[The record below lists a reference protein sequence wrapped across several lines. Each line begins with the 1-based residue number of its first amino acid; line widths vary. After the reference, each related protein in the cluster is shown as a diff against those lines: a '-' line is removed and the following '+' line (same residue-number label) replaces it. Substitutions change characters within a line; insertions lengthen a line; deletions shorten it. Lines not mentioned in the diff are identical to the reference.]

1 MLMEKTYFI
10 VGGAG
15 FIGSHLAS
23 HLLDSKRAVRVIIFD
38 NFSSG
43 KNWHLDGIKNNKNCS
58 IVKDDC
64 KDKDPLIKSMQGADI
79 VYHFAS
85 NPEISKA
92 ITDPEIDFWEGTY
105 LTDCVLEAMR
115 LNSVKM
121 LLYASGSGVYG
132 DAGLIEVSEDYSPM
146 APVST
151 YGASKLACEA
161 LISSYCFMFG
171 INAAAFRL
179 GNVVGAHQTHGIG
192 YDFIKKLLNNNK
204 ELAILGDGKQ
214 SKPYI
219 YIDDVISAMR
229 LIEED
234 HLHGFSCYNVA
245 TLDYITVSEIADIVT
260 GVMGLENVK
269 YIYSGGDRGWKGD
282 VPTVR
287 LNSNKIRGLGWS
299 NKYNSRE
306 AILNSIKVMYE
317 EAKEN
322 KFGWRKE

>member
-1 MLMEKTYFI
+1 MGKTYFI

-23 HLLDSKRAVRVIIFD
+23 HILDSEREARVVIFD

-43 KNWHLDGIKNNKNCS
+43 RNWHLDGVKNNKNCS
-58 IVKDDC
+58 VIKGDC
-64 KDKDPLIKSMQGADI
+64 KDKEFLTKSMQGADI

-85 NPEISKA
+85 NPDISKA
-92 ITDPEIDFWEGTY
+92 VTNPEIDFWEGTY
-105 LTDCVLEAMR
+105 LTDRVLEAMR

-132 DAGLIEVSEDYSPM
+132 DAGLTEASEDYSPM
-146 APVST
+146 VPVST

-171 INAAAFRL
+171 INAAAFRF
-179 GNVVGAHQTHGIG
+179 GNVVGSHQTHGIG
-192 YDFIKKLLNNNK
+192 YDFIKKLLDNNK

-219 YIDDVISAMR
+219 YVDDVISAMR
-229 LIEED
+229 LIEKKY
-234 HLHGFSCYNVA
+234 LNGFSCYNVA
-245 TLDYITVSEIADIVT
+245 TLNYITVNEIADIVT
-260 GVMGLENVK
+260 GVMGLEDVK

-282 VPTVR
+282 VPIVR
-287 LNSNKIRGLGWS
+287 LNSSRIRKLGWKNS
-299 NKYNSRE
+299 YSSRE
-306 AILNSIKVMYE
+306 AVLNSVKVMYA